1 MPKMKTHKGAA
12 GRFEV
17 TKKGKLKRRR
27 EGHNHLLEKKGS
39 KRKRRLSTETTVST
53 RWSAP
58 ATCDTCGPGGSA
70 PGAHGRAAVPAL
82 HAGTTRVTMK
92 TVEAV

>member
-39 KRKRRLSTETTVST
+39 KRKRRLSTETTVNAS
-53 RWSAP
+53 
-58 ATCDTCGPGGSA
+58 D
-70 PGAHGRAAVPAL
+70 
-82 HAGTTRVTMK
+82 
-92 TVEAV
+92 EARINRLLRRK